1 MSTRPTTTTP
11 RNTDSAIGPAGD
23 PGGLWILPVVWKTRA
38 IRSASTEPPLES
50 AFPHHLGRRNAAPT
64 GTTGIL
70 IDAHLHEITVG

>member
-1 MSTRPTTTTP
+1 MSTRQTTTTP
-11 RNTDSAIGPAGD
+11 RTRTQPSAGRTRAACGSCR
-23 PGGLWILPVVWKTRA
+23 WVWKTRA

-50 AFPHHLGRRNAAPT
+50 AFPTPPWTPHAAPT

>member
-11 RNTDSAIGPAGD
+11 RTRTQPSARPD

-38 IRSASTEPPLES
+38 IRSASTEPPPK
-50 AFPHHLGRRNAAPT
+50 ARFPHHLGRRDAAPT

-70 IDAHLHEITVG
+70 IDAHWHEITVG

>member
-11 RNTDSAIGPAGD
+11 RTRTQPSARPD

-50 AFPHHLGRRNAAPT
+50 AFPTPPWTPHAAPT